1 MMVLAMERDVAAI
14 FRMLQRRPT
23 RVGPG
28 ASEHRGALCLRLGAG
43 TWITNLDFGSSLYE
57 GCVWTSAAQF
67 QDPLAFGL
75 HASGS
80 RHDFDLSAV
89 QLSGLPGK
97 RSTLDSYR
105 DPALGRIIHSGWVAS
120 FDLLKDEWIRRT
132 PRPR

>member
-75 HASGS
+75 THS
-80 RHDFDLSAV
+80 RLAFTRPDLDTISNCRRYKSA
-89 QLSGLPGK
+89 GC
-97 RSTLDSYR
+97 
-105 DPALGRIIHSGWVAS
+105 LG
-120 FDLLKDEWIRRT
+120 
-132 PRPR
+132 